1 MQREEVEVG
10 GRGGGGTGEDERG
23 GMEEEERRKERK
35 AKRKKK
41 KLLVLL
47 MHHLQ
52 VVYGSENTKLN
63 WKLPSSQGCFGLLL
77 TWMFCHSIPPD
88 TS

>member
-1 MQREEVEVG
+1 MPREEVEVG
-10 GRGGGGTGEDERG
+10 GRGGGGTEEDERG

-41 KLLVLL
+41 LLVLL

-52 VVYGSENTKLN
+52 VVYGSENTKLK